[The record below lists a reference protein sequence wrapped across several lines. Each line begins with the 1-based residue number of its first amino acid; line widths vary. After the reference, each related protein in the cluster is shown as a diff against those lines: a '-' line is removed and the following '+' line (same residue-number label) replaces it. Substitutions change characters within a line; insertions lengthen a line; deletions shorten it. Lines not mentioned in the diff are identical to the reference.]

1 MLWVALYCPT
11 LPLDRIQRRL
21 PEALALPLAVY
32 QAHGS
37 KRFIDHANASAMQ
50 QGIGSGQSV
59 ASAMAICPSIMLF
72 EHDAADEVEAIKE
85 AALACLC
92 FTPSVHVMP
101 QGLLL
106 EVQAS
111 TRLFGGRRALLYKIQ
126 TTLHDLGLSPAIG
139 VAPTA
144 HGAWLLARSTA
155 PRQSAVASSR
165 QLSECL
171 DQLPVALLDHAAV
184 HLSTL
189 SGIGCRRI
197 GDLRALPRAGVARRF
212 GVALLEEI
220 DRAYN
225 MRQQSFCWFEA
236 PLEFSARL
244 ELIARVETTEALL
257 FGVKR
262 LMTQLAG
269 WLNARRAAISRL
281 ILDLRHERWRP
292 SDQAVTSVVIGLS
305 QPNKDPEH
313 LLGLIRERLGQLVLS
328 SPVEELIL
336 SAEDVSLA
344 SDANQELFPTT
355 QSTSVSLNRLI
366 EKLAARLGTASVTRI
381 ASQSDFRPERAFS
394 STPASAAS
402 SSSVLSVTAAR
413 PCWLM
418 KQPEALLMAGHRPVY
433 GSTLALLCG
442 PERIESGWWDDALV
456 QRDYYIAENDRG
468 QLLWIYRE
476 RHASHADAHWFLH
489 GLFA

>member
-1 MLWVALYCPT
+1 M
-11 LPLDRIQRRL
+11 
-21 PEALALPLAVY
+21 PLAVY

-37 KRFIDHANASAMQ
+37 KRVIEHANATALQ
-50 QGIGSGQSV
+50 QGVASGQAV
-59 ASAMAICPSIMLF
+59 AGAMAICPSIMLF
-72 EHDAADEVEAIKE
+72 EHDAADESQAIKE
-85 AALACLC
+85 AALACLS
-92 FTPSVHVMP
+92 FTPSVHVMRE
-101 QGLLL
+101 GLLL

-111 TRLFGGRRALLYKIQ
+111 ARLFGGRRALISRIQ

-139 VAPTA
+139 VAPTS
-144 HGAWLLARSTA
+144 HGAWLLARSIA

-171 DQLPVALLDHAAV
+171 DQLPVALLDQAAL
-184 HLSTL
+184 HLATL

-197 GDLRALPRAGVARRF
+197 GELRTLPRAGVARRF

-220 DRAYN
+220 DRAYGA
-225 MRQQSFCWFEA
+225 RQESFCWFEA

-269 WLNARRAAISRL
+269 WLNARRAAIGRL
-281 ILDLRHERWRP
+281 ILNLRHERWRA

-313 LLGLIRERLGQLVLS
+313 LLGLVRERLGQLVLS

-336 SAEDVSLA
+336 SAEEVSLA
-344 SDANQELFPTT
+344 GDINQELFPTT
-355 QSTSVSLNRLI
+355 QSTNVSLNRLI
-366 EKLAARLGTASVTRI
+366 EKLAARLGAASVTRV

-394 STPASAAS
+394 SSPAKAAS
-402 SSSVLSVTAAR
+402 SSSIMSVAAAR

-418 KQPEALLMAGHRPVY
+418 KQPEALSMAGHRPVY
-433 GSTLALLCG
+433 GSTLAFLCG

-456 QRDYYIAENDRG
+456 ERDYYIAENDHG

-476 RHASHADAHWFLH
+476 RHASHAAAHWFLH